1 MLKSGY
7 FLPLVVIGLL
17 ANLALAAVVPSEK
30 DLKLEEEKIRYDN
43 YKVYKVTIDTEEQYN
58 ELMAQEGD
66 LEVKN
71 SNTFS
76 LKNI

>member
-66 LEVKN
+66 LEVR
-71 SNTFS
+71 SSSTFS
-76 LKNI
+76 HKNI